1 MWEGAHGV
9 SRRCG
14 VSSAAP
20 SARDDVADEEEEGDI
35 LTKSS
40 IA

>member
-1 MWEGAHGV
+1 MCDGAHGV

-20 SARDDVADEEEEGDI
+20 LARDDVADEEGEGDM
-35 LTKSS
+35 LTRFS